1 MRLSRPKSPQQS
13 RLLALLAILLLACGL
28 ILWHAFDQFR
38 TTEQEKHALIKT
50 ALDAAAKEL
59 SMHLADMRRSIS
71 ILSDGRRVQIQNLA
85 DSPLDQSQYQR
96 LFDHIQQVYPDLFG
110 LMLADHTA
118 PPDPVPELPSAKFP
132 ASAKGQSTAKLP
144 GPVGQRAAE
153 CALPDL
159 YGRSIVSRHAA

>member
-110 LMLADHTA
+110 LML
-118 PPDPVPELPSAKFP
+118 V
-132 ASAKGQSTAKLP
+132 
-144 GPVGQRAAE
+144 
-153 CALPDL
+153 
-159 YGRSIVSRHAA
+159 